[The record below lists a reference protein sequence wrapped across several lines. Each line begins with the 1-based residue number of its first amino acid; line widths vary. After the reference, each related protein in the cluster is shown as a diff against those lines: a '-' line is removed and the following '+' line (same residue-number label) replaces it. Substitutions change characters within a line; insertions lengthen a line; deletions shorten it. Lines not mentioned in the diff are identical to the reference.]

1 MKHVLSEKLNE
12 SFKAIL
18 PIIIIVLVLNFTFA
32 PMPFA
37 VRGMFLIGSLFLV
50 VGMAVFTLGADL
62 AMMPIGEYLGNFL
75 SRSRKIWLIV
85 IGSLLMGTMVT
96 IAEPDLQ
103 ILSRQVPSVPNNILI
118 VTVAVGLGVFLVI
131 AMLRILFNVSIAK
144 IFIIFYTGAIILG
157 IFVPK
162 EYFAVSF
169 DAGGVTTGPFAIPF
183 ILALGVGVSS
193 VRAGKSSRDDSF
205 GLAAICSIGPI
216 YAVMILSFFY
226 KPSESDLR
234 PTDLEQFNTV
244 GDLFR
249 EFFRELPEYM
259 HEILFAVVPLIGLFM
274 IFQIFALK
282 LPGSALVKIGFGL
295 IYTYFGLVIFI
306 TGVSVGFL
314 PAGVFIGETLGGLD
328 YNWILVPL
336 GAIMGFFIVQAEPAV
351 HVLVEEVEA
360 MTGGAI
366 PRNVMRSAFSISIA
380 ISVCLAMIRVLT
392 GLSIW
397 WIIVPGYAFA
407 LILTKFSPK
416 IFTAVAFDSGAVA
429 SGPMT
434 ATFILPFTMGVCEA
448 AGGNVMM
455 DAFGVVALVA
465 MTPLFTVQ
473 AVGLI
478 YKRKIAAAASEES
491 EAIESISHGLEEQK
505 ITERWGAMEY
515 SEKASRFDA
524 DVDMD
529 YAASP
534 EWAEEV
540 ISDQLTRRIAHDND
554 YIDFAAMDA
563 AKAAAEA
570 AGKAAAEAAGKAAA
584 EAAGKAAAEAAEK
597 ASTKAAEAEAVES
610 PGQTAGGAVES
621 PGQAAGGA
629 VESPGQAAGET
640 AESPGQAAGGDDDG
654 GRGTED

>member
-1 MKHVLSEKLNE
+1 MRHVLSEKISE

-37 VRGMFLIGSLFLV
+37 VRGMFLLGSLFLV

-62 AMMPIGEYLGNFL
+62 AMMPIGEHLGNFL

-85 IGSLLMGTMVT
+85 VGSLLMGTMVT

-103 ILSRQVPSVPNNILI
+103 ILSRQVPSIPHNLLVIA
-118 VTVAVGLGVFLVI
+118 VAVGLGVFLVV

-193 VRAGKSSRDDSF
+193 VRASKGSRDDSF

-226 KPSESDLR
+226 TPTESDLR
-234 PTDLEQFNTV
+234 ATGIENFDTV
-244 GDLFR
+244 EALFG
-249 EFFRELPEYM
+249 EFFRALPEYM
-259 HEILFAVVPLIGLFM
+259 HEILYAVVPLIVLFM
-274 IFQIFALK
+274 IFQVTALK
-282 LPGSALVKIGFGL
+282 LPISTLVKIGFGL
-295 IYTYFGLVIFI
+295 VYTYFGLVIFI

-314 PAGVFIGETLGGLD
+314 PAGVFIGESLGGID
-328 YNWILVPL
+328 YNWIIIPI
-336 GAIMGFFIVQAEPAV
+336 GAVMGFFIVQAEPAV

-366 PRNVMRSAFSISIA
+366 PRTVMRQAFSISIA
-380 ISVCLAMIRVLT
+380 ISVTLAMIRVLT

-397 WIIVPGYAFA
+397 WVIVPGYALA
-407 LILTKFSPK
+407 LILTKYSPK

-434 ATFILPFTMGVCEA
+434 ATFILPFTMGVCDA
-448 AGGNVMM
+448 ANGDIMM
-455 DAFGVVALVA
+455 DAFGVVAMVA

-473 AVGLI
+473 AVGLV

-491 EAIESISHGLEEQK
+491 EAIESISHGLEEQR

-515 SEKASRFDA
+515 SEKDSRFDA

-540 ISDQLTRRIAHDND
+540 ISDQLTRRISHDNE
-554 YIDFAAMDA
+554 YIDFKELDA
-563 AKAAAEA
+563 VVKAAA
-570 AGKAAAEAAGKAAA
+570 
-584 EAAGKAAAEAAEK
+584 
-597 ASTKAAEAEAVES
+597 
-610 PGQTAGGAVES
+610 
-621 PGQAAGGA
+621 
-629 VESPGQAAGET
+629 T
-640 AESPGQAAGGDDDG
+640 AERQKGPSEEDEESKGD
-654 GRGTED
+654 